1 MQIHGTQRS
10 QNDPQK
16 ESTKLDYSVFLVSKL
31 TTELQFLRQYDTGIR
46 LNISMEYNLEP
57 MSKLIPQWS
66 TGFRQ

>member
-16 ESTKLDYSVFLVSKL
+16 ESAKLDYLVFPVSKL
-31 TTELQFLRQYDTGIR
+31 TIELQFLRQYDTGIR
-46 LNISMEYNLEP
+46 FNISMECNLES

-66 TGFRQ
+66 TEFRQ